1 MSVAVASRGRGA
13 GQGRG
18 RGQGLG
24 IAIVLAVATLIV
36 WGSFVAADWY
46 ARDVSLPRYCDDP
59 AAVATR
65 VREIL
70 TDTVSATDRAGRR
83 PYIIAAKLLFL
94 VPRADGET
102 PDAYAARLRRH
113 IEVTCR

>member
-1 MSVAVASRGRGA
+1 MSVAAASRERGTGSGR
-13 GQGRG
+13 R

-24 IAIVLAVATLIV
+24 IAIVLAVATLVV
-36 WGSFVAADWY
+36 WGSFAAADWY
-46 ARDVSLPRYCDDP
+46 ARNVSLPRYCDDP
-59 AAVATR
+59 AAAAMR

-70 TDTVSATDRAGRR
+70 TDSVSATDRAERR

-102 PDAYAARLRRH
+102 TDAYAARLRRH